1 MKPSSFNSRERQQ
14 SVEKAESILKGAM
27 QEFLASGYA
36 ATSMDRIAAT
46 AKVSK
51 ATVYRHF
58 RDKQELF
65 VALIQQLAQSKFQ
78 PVFDLHSSKIM
89 QGSPRFVLHGLAN
102 KMLDNIMDDEQM
114 LTFMRLLIGE
124 SGRFP
129 ELAQLFIRSLEKPGI
144 EAISQY
150 LASQAQLKG
159 GDPDVTARIFVGTL
173 VHFVLVQKVLHGQD
187 SLPMERDRLINGL
200 LDLISPL
207 PADSVEPLS

>member
-1 MKPSSFNSRERQQ
+1 MKQPSFNNRARQQ
-14 SVEKAESILKGAM
+14 PVEKAESILKGAM

-36 ATSMDRIAAT
+36 ATSMDRVAAT
-46 AKVSK
+46 AGVSK

-65 VALIQQLAQSKFQ
+65 AALIQQLAQSKFQ
-78 PVFDLHSSKIM
+78 PVFELQSSEM
-89 QGSPRFVLHGLAN
+89 LRGEPRSVLHELAD
-102 KMLDNIMDDEQM
+102 KMLDNIMNDEQI

-150 LASQAQLKG
+150 LAAQTQLNQT
-159 GDPDVTARIFVGTL
+159 DPQVTARIFVGTL

-187 SLPMERDRLINGL
+187 SLPMERDRLVNGL
-200 LDLISPL
+200 LNLIAPI
-207 PADSVEPLS
+207 